1 MEDKEPIVLMRYKDK
16 VIESQ
21 KIIIEELQMALAIA
35 LKKIEIA
42 EHPELNGH
50 VEFAE
55 ELNKTSKHQM
65 TLGLDIKR

>member
-1 MEDKEPIVLMRYKDK
+1 MGYKNR

-35 LKKIEIA
+35 LKKVEII
-42 EHPELNGH
+42 EHPELNSH

-65 TLGLDIKR
+65 TLGLDINRKGIV